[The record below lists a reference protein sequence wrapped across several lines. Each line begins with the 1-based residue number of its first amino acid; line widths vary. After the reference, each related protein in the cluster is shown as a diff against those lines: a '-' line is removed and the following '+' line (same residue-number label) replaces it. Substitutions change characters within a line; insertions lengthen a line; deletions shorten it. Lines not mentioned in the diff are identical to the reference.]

1 MMEMQ
6 WATRV
11 VLTQEAKITC
21 PNLVMKFNMIS
32 FTFTS
37 CCINYF
43 LFPATYIRSN
53 GDCLFYIEIDNRK
66 KQDIIMEKKVSL

>member
-37 CCINYF
+37 CCICF
-43 LFPATYIRSN
+43 QLHIS
-53 GDCLFYIEIDNRK
+53 G
-66 KQDIIMEKKVSL
+66 